1 MRKHAITSK
10 KIFDGEQFL
19 SNKAIIISENKIEDI
34 LDLKDIGSIELIDYQ
49 DNIIA
54 PAFIDLQLNG
64 CGGVLFNDDISEHT
78 LEVMHKTNLRF
89 GTTSFLP
96 TLITTSEDNIK
107 KAVEVVTKFH
117 EKHPFNVIG
126 IHIEGPYI
134 SKIKKGIHNPIY
146 MKPISLE
153 MVEFLVEAGK
163 KVPLKITMAPEE
175 NSIDRIKQLVDGGVK
190 VSIGHTNA
198 DYKTAKEGIRAGI
211 SFATHLF
218 NAMSPMEGRSPNV
231 VGAVLDS
238 HSVHA
243 GIIVDGYHVDYA
255 SISLVKEIKKD
266 KLYIVTDAVTPMGT
280 DMEQFQFAD
289 QTIYVRDGKCENKD
303 GTLAGA
309 NIDMMTSVANA
320 VSHANISLCE
330 ALRMASLYPAEAIG
344 KSNIIGRIAKQY
356 VANLTIFDRVYKTVA
371 TIDCGNV
378 IKL

>member
-1 MRKHAITSK
+1 MRKYAITSK

-64 CGGVLFNDDISEHT
+64 CGGVLFNDDISEQT

-96 TLITTSEDNIK
+96 TLITTSEENIK

-146 MKPISLE
+146 MEPISLE

-163 KVPLKITMAPEE
+163 KVPIKITMAPEE

-309 NIDMMTSVANA
+309 NIDMMASVANA
-320 VSHANISLCE
+320 VNHANISVCE
-330 ALRMASLYPAEAIG
+330 ALRMASLYPAEAMG

-356 VANLTIFDRVYKTVA
+356 VANFVILDRDYKTVA
-371 TIDCGNV
+371 TIDCGKV

>member
-1 MRKHAITSK
+1 MRKYAITSK

-163 KVPLKITMAPEE
+163 KVPIKITMAPEE

-356 VANLTIFDRVYKTVA
+356 VANLTIFDRDYKTVA

>member
-146 MKPISLE
+146 MKPISHE

>member
-1 MRKHAITSK
+1 MRKYAITSK

-163 KVPLKITMAPEE
+163 KVPIKITMAPEE

-190 VSIGHTNA
+190 VSIGHTHA
-198 DYKTAKEGIRAGI
+198 DYKTAKEGIRVGI

-320 VSHANISLCE
+320 VNHANISVCE
-330 ALRMASLYPAEAIG
+330 ALRMASLYPAEAMG

-356 VANLTIFDRVYKTVA
+356 VANFVILDRDYKTVA
-371 TIDCGNV
+371 TIDCGKV

>member
-1 MRKHAITSK
+1 MRKYAITSK

-64 CGGVLFNDDISEHT
+64 CGGVLFNDDISEQT

-96 TLITTSEDNIK
+96 TLITTSEENIK

-153 MVEFLVEAGK
+153 MVNFLVEAGK
-163 KVPLKITMAPEE
+163 KVPIKITMAPEE

-309 NIDMMTSVANA
+309 NIDMMASVANA
-320 VSHANISLCE
+320 VNHANISVCE
-330 ALRMASLYPAEAIG
+330 ALRMASLYPAEAMG

-356 VANLTIFDRVYKTVA
+356 VANFVILDRDYKTVA
-371 TIDCGNV
+371 TIDCGKV